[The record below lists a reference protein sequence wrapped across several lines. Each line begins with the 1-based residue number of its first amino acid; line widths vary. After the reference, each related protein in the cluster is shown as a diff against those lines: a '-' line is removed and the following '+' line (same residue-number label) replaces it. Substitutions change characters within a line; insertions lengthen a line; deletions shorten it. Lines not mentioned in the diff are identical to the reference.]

1 MLQRYL
7 GKIFLCLIIS
17 ILFSYTPFDS
27 SVTNYFKDK
36 VSNEWLL
43 IIKYLII
50 NIVILIVSDFIIYLV
65 SDEVDRVSHWKEKY
79 TTLKKSYD
87 ELNNKN
93 KSLIHFF
100 LGIIEKSDF
109 KVSTK
114 KGDVINEISKLLEN
128 DFKSH
133 IENTDFSILIERCET
148 IKELVISQKQLRT
161 VIDDIDIM
169 NINTL

>member
-17 ILFSYTPFDS
+17 ILFGYTPFDS
-27 SVTNYFKDK
+27 SITDYFKDK
-36 VSNEWLL
+36 VSSEWLL

-50 NIVILIVSDFIIYLV
+50 NIAILIFSDLIIFIL
-65 SDEVDRVSHWKEKY
+65 SDKTDRISHWKEKY
-79 TTLKKSYD
+79 TDLKKSYS
-87 ELNNKN
+87 ELKDKN
-93 KSLIHFF
+93 KLLIHFF
-100 LGIIEKSDF
+100 LGIIEKTDF

-114 KGDVINEISKLLEN
+114 KEDVINEISRLLED
-128 DFKSH
+128 DFRIH
-133 IENTDFSILIERCET
+133 IENTDFHILINRCET
-148 IKELVISQKQLRT
+148 IKESVISQKQLKI

>member
-87 ELNNKN
+87 ELKNKN